1 MTKYFV
7 LEESPYHPGKYRIT
21 LDFNK
26 FPPIFTSGSYNI
38 LPARLMNLSYAEY
51 LRFCRDRC
59 GGEIIGK
66 GSLYPVVYFTKD
78 SPTTELV
85 QTLNTRMEVVAKN
98 VFNSRYS

>member
-1 MTKYFV
+1 
-7 LEESPYHPGKYRIT
+7 
-21 LDFNK
+21 
-26 FPPIFTSGSYNI
+26 
-38 LPARLMNLSYAEY
+38 MNLSYAEY

-85 QTLNTRMEVVAKN
+85 QTLNTRMEAVAKN